1 MSKKALKF
9 FKISIFHNFSDFLSH
24 VLKIQPLDSTFK
36 KTIVIVYVFSGP
48 LENASKGICTDRR

>member
-9 FKISIFHNFSDFLSH
+9 LKISIFHNFSDFLSH

-36 KTIVIVYVFSGP
+36 KTIVYVFSGP
-48 LENASKGICTDRR
+48 LENASKGMCTDRR